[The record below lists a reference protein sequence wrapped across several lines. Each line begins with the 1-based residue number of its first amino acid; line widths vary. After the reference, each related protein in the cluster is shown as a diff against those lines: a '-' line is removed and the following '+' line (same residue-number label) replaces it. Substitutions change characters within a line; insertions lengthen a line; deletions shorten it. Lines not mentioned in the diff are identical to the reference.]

1 MKPQL
6 VDFNIFKKV
15 EKPTP
20 KIVSKIVPKTQSNN
34 NNIGF
39 LFNVSLLIFI
49 VIGGYLLYKRKK
61 EKKFNDIK
69 YKKKLENLYNTINK
83 YNG

>member
-6 VDFNIFKKV
+6 VDLNIFKKV
-15 EKPTP
+15 EKPIP
-20 KIVSKIVPKTQSNN
+20 KIVPKIVPKTSSN

-39 LFNVSLLIFI
+39 LFNISLLIFI
-49 VIGGYLLYKRKK
+49 SIGAYLLYKRKK
-61 EKKFNDIK
+61 EKKYNDIK
-69 YKKKLENLYNTINK
+69 YKKKVENLYNTINK